1 MRNWIKITISQPT
14 FLDGDKTF
22 ATSLLNTILF
32 CVLFGAILYA
42 IVSPIHANNIPLRLL
57 YVGFVV
63 GLSVVLFYFTH
74 RGYILFPSIAIVA
87 GIWLLLVVAC
97 FASEGVKTPAYGGLF
112 LTILMAGLLLGLRAA
127 LVTAISSTL
136 VGVLL
141 LFTHANGFS
150 TTTPSALAAVSMWV
164 AQTVFFLVT
173 AVLLHLTLRVISKS
187 LTQAQHE
194 IAERKRA
201 EEALRLQSERLK
213 VFHEIDQGILAAQSS
228 EDIANASLKHI
239 HTLVAC
245 YRAVIVLFDFQ
256 QGLVIPV
263 AENVNGVITKRQDN
277 LTIEE
282 FGIDAMLWKGQAFIK
297 HHLTAETAVYLS
309 EKRILAQGVLAYIDV
324 PLIAG
329 GELIGALCVGSKE
342 PAPFQ
347 TSEVGIVREVA
358 DQIAIAIWQSRL
370 AEQIKQYSSELE
382 DRVTIRTKE
391 LAEANER
398 LKELDKLKTKFISD
412 VSHELRTPVATLQL
426 YLDLLGR
433 GKTEKYEHYMNV
445 VRQQCDR
452 LNQLVGDVLDLSLL
466 ELGQER
472 ITFGPVNLNSLVQE
486 IASFYEPRTHFSNIS
501 LHFTPD
507 PSLPPVLGEVAQIS
521 QVVSNLVDNALNY
534 TTAGYIKI
542 STYCAENKA
551 CLKIEDS
558 GIGIEADDL
567 PYVFDRFYRGKRVMT
582 MNLPGT
588 GLGLGIVKEIVTL
601 HGGTIQVQSEA
612 GKGSTFWVCLPFAV

>member
-1 MRNWIKITISQPT
+1 MRNWIKITFSQPT

-22 ATSLLNTILF
+22 ATNLLNTILF
-32 CVLFGAILYA
+32 CMLFGAILYA
-42 IVSPIHANNIPLRLL
+42 IVSPIHADNIPLRLL

-63 GLSVVLFYFTH
+63 GLVVTLLYFTR
-74 RGYILFPSIAIVA
+74 RGYIFLPSIAIVA

-127 LVTAISSTL
+127 LATTVFSTL
-136 VGVLL
+136 VGVVM
-141 LFTHANGFS
+141 LFTHAEGFS
-150 TTTPSALAAVSMWV
+150 TISPPALEAVSMWV
-164 AQTVFFLVT
+164 AQTVYFWVT

-194 IAERKRA
+194 IAGRKRV

-213 VFHEIDQGILAAQSS
+213 VFHEIDQGILAAQSA

-239 HTLVAC
+239 HTLVVC
-245 YRAVIVLFDFQ
+245 YRAAIFLFDFEQ
-256 QGLVIPV
+256 RLAIPI
-263 AENVNGVITKRQDN
+263 AENVNGVVIKRQEN

-282 FGIDAMLWKGQAFIK
+282 FGIDAMLWKGQTLVK
-297 HHLTAETAVYLS
+297 QYLTAETAVYPS
-309 EKRILAQGVLAYIDV
+309 EKRILAQGILAYMDV

-329 GELIGALCVGSKE
+329 GELIGALSVDSKD
-342 PAPFQ
+342 PASFHAP
-347 TSEVGIVREVA
+347 EIEIIREVA
-358 DQIAIAIWQSRL
+358 NQIAIAIWQSRL

-382 DRVTIRTKE
+382 DRVITRTKE

-412 VSHELRTPVATLQL
+412 VSHELRTPVTTLQL

-433 GKTEKYEHYMNV
+433 GKTDKYDHYMNV

-452 LNQLVGDVLDLSLL
+452 LSQLVSDVLDLSRL
-466 ELGQER
+466 ELGQDR
-472 ITFGPVNLNSLVQE
+472 ITFGPVNLNSLIQE
-486 IASFYEPRTHFSNIS
+486 IVSFYEPRTHLSNIS
-501 LHFTPD
+501 LHFAPD
-507 PSLPPVLGEVAQIS
+507 PSLPSVLGEVAQLS
-521 QVVSNLVDNALNY
+521 QVVSNLIDNALNY
-534 TTAGYIKI
+534 TTEGYIKI

-567 PYVFDRFYRGKRVMT
+567 PYIFDRFYRGKQVMM

-612 GKGSTFWVCLPFAV
+612 NKGSTFWVCLPLVV